1 MNIVAKISVS
11 AVTTDVARLDGR
23 TVRVFGNIPCPHC
36 LRGQLHANAVRE
48 LGDYQY
54 AFTCQCC
61 HRDVFTITVD

>member
-36 LRGQLHANAVRE
+36 LRG
-48 LGDYQY
+48 
-54 AFTCQCC
+54 
-61 HRDVFTITVD
+61 